1 MNLLDIKDAL
11 MSIKKK
17 IYIYIYKSN
26 HSLYT
31 EKIYIEIWRES
42 VLKEQKNPETNTN
55 PNDYQ
60 CGNRS
65 ESQDYHLG
73 QWIM

>member
-11 MSIKKK
+11 MAIK
-17 IYIYIYKSN
+17 YIYIN
-26 HSLYT
+26 QTCLYT

-42 VLKEQKNPETNTN
+42 VLNKGKEPRTNTN
-55 PNDYQ
+55 PNDDQ

-65 ESQDYHLG
+65 ESQDYHLVSG
-73 QWIM
+73 